1 MTGFPEYGDH
11 DATGLA
17 GLVRQGQVSPAELV
31 EEAISRTEALNP
43 ALNAI
48 VTPMYDEARA
58 AAADPLDGPFAGVPY
73 LMKDLFYA
81 SAGARLTNGSRF
93 FENYIPDYDSEMT
106 VRTRRAG
113 LITVGKTNVP
123 EFGLAPITEPEAF
136 GPTNNPWDLSR
147 TPGGSSGGA
156 AAAVA
161 ARIVPMAQASDGG
174 GSIRIPASCC
184 ALFGLKPTRAR
195 TPTGPYDTDTW
206 LGASVGH
213 VLTRSVRDSA
223 AMLDALAGPE
233 PAAVYYAPPP
243 DRPFLDEVAT
253 PPGRLRI
260 AYTSE
265 PLLGETVD
273 PECVAALERTVGLM
287 RELGHEVRPARP
299 VYDRQRVLDAFLL
312 IVAAGTAVNIRQSE
326 ELLGRKAGHGDF
338 ETETWLLGLIG
349 TRHRADAY
357 VDAMATLRA
366 LAPVCHAFLSDH
378 DLLMTPTLG
387 EPPILTGSV
396 RAKGATAMLQKLL
409 ARFDL
414 AALTKTLHGLDPTAK
429 RIFDFIPFT
438 PLFNLTGQPAMS
450 VPLEWTDGGLPV
462 GIQFA
467 AKYGDEATLLRLA
480 AQLEQARPWADKKPP
495 GPAGT

>member
-1 MTGFPEYGDH
+1 MTGFTEYTEL

-17 GLVRQGQVSPAELV
+17 AMVRDGEVSPSELV
-31 EEAISRTEALNP
+31 EEAIARIEALNP
-43 ALNAI
+43 VLNAVI
-48 VTPMYDEARA
+48 TPMYEEARA
-58 AAADPLDGPFAGVPY
+58 GAAAPVQGPFAGVPY

-81 SAGARLTNGSRF
+81 STGTRLTNGSRF
-93 FENYIPDYDSEMT
+93 FRDYVPDYDSEMT
-106 VRTRRAG
+106 IRTRRAG

-136 GPTNNPWDLSR
+136 GPTNNPWDLAR

-156 AAAVA
+156 GAAVA

-184 ALFGLKPTRAR
+184 SLFGLKPTRAR

-213 VLTRSVRDSA
+213 VLTRSVRDCA

-243 DRPFLDEVAT
+243 ERPFLDEVGT

-260 AYTSE
+260 AYTAE
-265 PLLGETVD
+265 PLLGELVD
-273 PECVAALERTVGLM
+273 PECVAALERAVDLM
-287 RELGHEVRPARP
+287 RSLGHEVKPARP
-299 VYDRQRVLDAFLL
+299 QFDRRRVLDAFLL
-312 IVAAGTAVNIRQSE
+312 IVAAGTAVNIRASE
-326 ELLGRKAGHGDF
+326 EAVGRMASHRDF
-338 ETETWLLGLIG
+338 ETETWLLALVG

-357 VDAMATLRA
+357 VDAMSTLRA
-366 LAPVCHAFLSDH
+366 LAPTCHAFLQDH
-378 DLLMTPTLG
+378 DVLMTPTLG
-387 EPPILTGSV
+387 QPPILTGSV
-396 RAKGATAMLQKLL
+396 RAKGATALLQKFLV
-409 ARFDL
+409 RFDL
-414 AALTKTLHGLDPTAK
+414 AMLTKALHGIDPTAR

-450 VPLEWTDGGLPV
+450 VPLEWTDDGLPV

-467 AKYGDEATLLRLA
+467 GRYGDEATLLRLA
-480 AQLEQARPWADKKPP
+480 AQLEDARPWANRKPP
-495 GPAGT
+495 VCAGA

>member
-1 MTGFPEYGDH
+1 MTGIPEYGEY
-11 DATGLA
+11 DATALA
-17 GLVRQGQVSPAELV
+17 ALVRDGQVTPIELV
-31 EEAISRTEALNP
+31 EEAIARIEALNP
-43 ALNAI
+43 ALNAV
-48 VTPMYDEARA
+48 VTPMYDAARA
-58 AAADPLDGPFAGVPY
+58 AAAGPLEGPFAGVPY

-81 SAGARLTNGSRF
+81 AAGARLTNGSRF
-93 FENYIPDYDSEMT
+93 FADYVPDYDSEMT

-113 LITVGKTNVP
+113 LVTVGKTNVP
-123 EFGLAPITEPEAF
+123 ELGLAPITEPEAF
-136 GPTNNPWDLSR
+136 GPTNNPWDLAR

-213 VLTRSVRDSA
+213 VVSRSVRDSA

-243 DRPFLDEVAT
+243 ARPFLEEVAT

-260 AYTSE
+260 AYTAE

-273 PECVAALERTVGLM
+273 PVCAEALERAAALM
-287 RELGHEVRPARP
+287 RDLGHEVRPARP
-299 VYDRQRVLDAFLL
+299 QYDRQKVLDAFLL
-312 IVAAGTAVNIRQSE
+312 IVAAGTAVNIRQAE
-326 ELLGRKAGHGDF
+326 EMIGRKARREDF
-338 ETETWLLGLIG
+338 ETETWLLALIG

-366 LAPVCHAFLSDH
+366 LAPLCHAFLTDH

-387 EPPILTGSV
+387 ELPIPTGSV
-396 RAKGATAMLQKLL
+396 RATGATAALQKLL
-409 ARFDL
+409 ARFEL
-414 AALTKTLHGLDPTAK
+414 AGLTKTLHSLDPTAK

-450 VPLEWTDGGLPV
+450 VPIEWADNGLPI

-467 AKYGDEATLLRLA
+467 ARYGDEATLLRLA
-480 AQLEQARPWADKKPP
+480 GQLEQARPWAHRKPP
-495 GPAGT
+495 VCADR